1 MTLGDCHCHL
11 SVEITR
17 DGGKELLAKVREYE
31 EEYKFS
37 LMSTNH
43 IDVDIVKE
51 IGDGAG
57 AAVGLAAGLAA
68 DTGPGA
74 ARPAPLVPYF
84 GVHPWYSHLFATEA
98 RPKAEHYQAVLTP
111 DVGPEL
117 LDVLPEPILLQDHL
131 DKIRRFCNDFR
142 VCGIGEIGLDKL
154 FRIPSNGYYGNQEV
168 SNDSDTKLSRYRVK
182 MDHQVN
188 VLVSQLE
195 LARELDVAVSLHCVK
210 AHGALYDAVQGLA
223 PALLRIVLHSFT
235 GSIEQALLWK
245 RNFNQVMFSFSN
257 YINGSEAKRS
267 QLKQLVELLQDDQIL
282 VESDLSLDH
291 TIPDINK
298 EHLEEVTTTI
308 AELKGMDKEAIVT
321 VLHNNLCKL
330 YTKT

>member
-17 DGGKELLAKVREYE
+17 DGGKEVLGKIREYE

-57 AAVGLAAGLAA
+57 ARTEAAVEVG
-68 DTGPGA
+68 TGAP
-74 ARPAPLVPYF
+74 RPTPLVPYF

-98 RPKAEHYQAVLTP
+98 RPKAEHYQAILTP
-111 DVGPEL
+111 DVGTEL

-131 DKIRRFCNDFR
+131 DKIRRFCNEFR

-154 FRIPSNGYYGNQEV
+154 FRIPSNGYYGNQEI

-188 VLVSQLE
+188 VLVPQLE

-210 AHGALYDAVQGLA
+210 AHGALYDAVLALA
-223 PALLRIVLHSFT
+223 PDLLRIVLHSFT

-267 QLKQLVELLQDDQIL
+267 QLKELVELLEDNQIL
-282 VESDLSLDH
+282 IESDLSIDH

-298 EHLEEVTTTI
+298 EHLEEVTRAI
-308 AELKGMDKEAIVT
+308 AELKGMDREDIVT
-321 VLHNNLCKL
+321 VLHNNLWKL

>member
-11 SVEITR
+11 SVEITKE
-17 DGGKELLAKVREYE
+17 GGKEVLGKIREYE

-57 AAVGLAAGLAA
+57 ARTEARTEAAVEVG
-68 DTGPGA
+68 TGAP
-74 ARPAPLVPYF
+74 RPTPLVPYF

-131 DKIRRFCNDFR
+131 DKIRRFCNEFL

-154 FRIPSNGYYGNQEV
+154 FRIPSNGYYGNQEIR
-168 SNDSDTKLSRYRVK
+168 NDSDTKLSRYRVK

-188 VLVSQLE
+188 VLVPQLE

-210 AHGALYDAVQGLA
+210 AHGALYDAVVVLA
-223 PALLRIVLHSFT
+223 PNLLRIVLHSFT

-267 QLKQLVELLQDDQIL
+267 QLKELVELLEDNQIL
-282 VESDLSLDH
+282 IESDLSIDH

-308 AELKGMDKEAIVT
+308 AELKGMDKEDIVT
-321 VLHNNLCKL
+321 VLHNNLWKL